1 MKKLAIFL
9 TAFAMVSAIAAFA
22 ADTAKKQTTTTTTTE
37 SNTVTGVKQDMTMF
51 KQEMSAKLESAEAQI
66 LALKEKAKIKGSNV
80 KQTTI
85 ADLESTKLKIKNDLA
100 ALDKSSETTW
110 TTMKTKIATAM
121 DDLNTKTQKLLRE

>member
-1 MKKLAIFL
+1 MKKLAISL
-9 TAFAMVSAIAAFA
+9 TAFAMVSAFAAFA
-22 ADTAKKQTTTTTTTE
+22 ADNTKKQTTTTPE
-37 SNTVTGVKQDMTMF
+37 SSTVAGIKQDMTMF

-66 LALKEKAKIKGSNV
+66 SALKEKAKVKGSNV
-80 KQTTI
+80 KQAAI

-110 TTMKTKIATAM
+110 ATMKSKIATAM